1 MTARLLE
8 MASLSDDERKHLS
21 DNSYRIAA
29 NFAPERFGEGLERA
43 SQRGDGSS
51 AKEIWN
57 NGSRAVTRHS
67 KLRAMKGNDPVA
79 AYFDKLPETHKR
91 QFEERASGAN
101 FNFQQRL
108 TLACELGGASSGRLL
123 DCAAGTGEITCAL
136 LKSGRFNHA
145 TVVDVSP
152 AMLQSAR
159 ELLTSQIKN
168 AEVEFVQSDVFDF
181 KPSDSRFDLILCL
194 GLIAH
199 TGRLDILLPHLKS
212 MLMPGGRI
220 ILQTTLTDH
229 LGTRIV
235 RALTSRSELAR
246 RGYRISWFSQRDI
259 FDACDRAG
267 LRILET
273 RRHSLGVPVGD
284 RLWPWANFQLET
296 RLGKN
301 GQSTTH
307 GADAIYLLGAG

>member
-1 MTARLLE
+1 
-8 MASLSDDERKHLS
+8 
-21 DNSYRIAA
+21 
-29 NFAPERFGEGLERA
+29 
-43 SQRGDGSS
+43 
-51 AKEIWN
+51 
-57 NGSRAVTRHS
+57 
-67 KLRAMKGNDPVA
+67 MKGKDPVA
-79 AYFDKLPETHKR
+79 AYFDKLPESHKR

-108 TLACELGGASSGRLL
+108 TLARELGDASSGRLL

-136 LKSGRFNHA
+136 LRSGRFNRA

-152 AMLQSAR
+152 AMLQCAKD
-159 ELLTSQIKN
+159 LLTSQIKN
-168 AEVEFVQSDVFDF
+168 AELEFVQSDVFAF
-181 KPSDSRFDLILCL
+181 KPTDSGFDLILCL

-212 MLMPGGRI
+212 ILTPGGRI

-235 RALTSRSELAR
+235 RALTSRTELAR
-246 RGYRISWFSQRDI
+246 RGYRISWFAQRDI
-259 FDACDRAG
+259 SGACNRAG

-273 RRHSLGVPVGD
+273 RRQTVGVPFGD

-296 RLGKN
+296 RLKKWA
-301 GQSTTH
+301 SH
-307 GADAIYLLGAG
+307 YGADAIYLLGAE

>member
-1 MTARLLE
+1 
-8 MASLSDDERKHLS
+8 
-21 DNSYRIAA
+21 
-29 NFAPERFGEGLERA
+29 
-43 SQRGDGSS
+43 
-51 AKEIWN
+51 
-57 NGSRAVTRHS
+57 
-67 KLRAMKGNDPVA
+67 MKGNDPVA
-79 AYFDKLPETHKR
+79 AYFDKLPENHKR
-91 QFEERASGAN
+91 LFEERASGVN
-101 FNFQQRL
+101 FNFRQRL
-108 TLACELGGASSGRLL
+108 KLACELGGASSGRLL

-159 ELLTSQIKN
+159 SLLTSQIKN
-168 AEVEFVQSDVFDF
+168 VELEFIESDVFTF
-181 KPSDSRFDLILCL
+181 KPTDSRFDIILCL

-212 MLMPGGRI
+212 LLTPVGRI

-235 RALTSRSELAR
+235 RALTARSEMAR
-246 RGYRISWFSQRDI
+246 RGYRISWFSQRNI
-259 FDACDRAG
+259 SDACNRAG

-273 RRHSLGVPVGD
+273 RRHSIGVPFGD
-284 RLWPWANFQLET
+284 RLLPWANFQIET
-296 RLGKN
+296 RLAKWA
-301 GQSTTH
+301 SRH